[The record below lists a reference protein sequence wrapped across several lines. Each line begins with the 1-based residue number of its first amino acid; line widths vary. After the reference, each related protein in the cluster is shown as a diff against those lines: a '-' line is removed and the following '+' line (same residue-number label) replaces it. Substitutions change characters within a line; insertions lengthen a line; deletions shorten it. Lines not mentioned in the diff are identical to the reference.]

1 MTTPTTRTKT
11 TASETTSSEAPL
23 QTVEHASSSEHRAG
37 LTQALATASAGPAQT
52 GETALKQA
60 RLHAILRSLDS
71 VIVAFSGGVD
81 SAYLAVAAQAALGP
95 RALAVTADSPSYP
108 DRHRRLARRV
118 AEAFG
123 FAHEFIATGE
133 MDRPEYRA
141 NPANRCYHCKTELY
155 SRLRALAA
163 DRGFRAVADGSNAD
177 DRADYRPGRQA
188 AREHG
193 VRSPLDEADL
203 TKDEIRELSR
213 LAGLATWDE
222 PASACL
228 SSRIPYGHEVTET
241 ALRQIERAE
250 EVLREL
256 GFRVCRVRHHD
267 TVARLEIGRDEMA
280 RALDPEVSDAMV
292 AALKRI
298 GYQHVSLDLQGYRQ
312 GSLNEALR
320 LRPVS

>member
-1 MTTPTTRTKT
+1 MTTSTTRRKKT
-11 TASETTSSEAPL
+11 TASETTNS
-23 QTVEHASSSEHRAG
+23 
-37 LTQALATASAGPAQT
+37 ALA
-52 GETALKQA
+52 LKRA
-60 RLHAILRSLDS
+60 RLHAILQSLDS

-108 DRHRRLARRV
+108 DHHRRLALRV

-123 FAHEFIATGE
+123 FAHEIVATGE

-155 SRLRALAA
+155 SRLSALAA
-163 DRGFRAVADGSNAD
+163 ARGFHAIADGSNAD
-177 DRADYRPGRQA
+177 DRADFRPGRQA

-193 VRSPLDEADL
+193 VRSPLDESDL
-203 TKDEIRELSR
+203 SKHEIRELAR
-213 LAGLATWDE
+213 QAGLPTWDE

-228 SSRIPYGHEVTET
+228 SSRIPYGHEVTVD

-250 EVLREL
+250 EALRDL

-267 TVARLEIGRDEMA
+267 EVARLEVARDEMA
-280 RALDPEVSDAMV
+280 RALDPAISQAIVD
-292 AALKRI
+292 ALKRI
-298 GYQHVSLDLQGYRQ
+298 GYRHVSLDLQGYRR